1 MGGWDAVRIV
11 YTLFKDFCKELEMR
25 KNGVDH
31 QDNKFPIDVVQ
42 VLILFK
48 EGHRGQLKLHVHLG
62 EGVLVLEKKG
72 RNFLRGRRKTYGR
85 LFRNY

>member
-1 MGGWDAVRIV
+1 
-11 YTLFKDFCKELEMR
+11 MR

-62 EGVLVLEKKG
+62 EGVLVLE
-72 RNFLRGRRKTYGR
+72 
-85 LFRNY
+85 